1 MPDQYGVLLDA
12 TISADEAHGTISKQ
26 VLNSRELQ
34 ANLLEILLGPVQL
47 YEALREAEDRSY

>member
-1 MPDQYGVLLDA
+1 MLLDA
-12 TISADEAHGTISKQ
+12 TISADEAHGPISKQ